1 MFKSVF
7 PDIFS
12 INNFKNIL
20 HKKSEYLSNLER
32 RKNKSFRII
41 NKTKNELLK
50 QKILKPY
57 VIQRNY
63 KIFSKDKIFIPENK
77 PNKLYFTPNIRPI
90 FLSYEESE
98 NYKRY
103 KKKDFEIDNFSLI
116 YKNRYLTGYPI
127 RVFGEIK
134 TEENIPNNNNIS
146 NNNYINNS
154 KNNNNRSTSCSFMT
168 SIGNSVMSYN
178 SRYNSSMS

>member
-63 KIFSKDKIFIPENK
+63 KIFSKDKIFIPEKK

-103 KKKDFEIDNFSLI
+103 KKKDFEIDDFSLI
-116 YKNRYLTGYPI
+116 YKNKNLTGYPI

-134 TEENIPNNNNIS
+134 PQEKVLNNNNYS
-146 NNNYINNS
+146 NHKNNG
-154 KNNNNRSTSCSFMT
+154 KNNNSSTSYSFMT
-168 SIGNSVMSYN
+168 SIGNSVMTNN
-178 SRYNSSMS
+178 SRYISSIF

>member
-77 PNKLYFTPNIRPI
+77 PSKLYFTPNIRPI

-103 KKKDFEIDNFSLI
+103 KKKDFEIDDFSLI
-116 YKNRYLTGYPI
+116 YKNKNLTGYPI

-134 TEENIPNNNNIS
+134 PQEKVLNNNNYS
-146 NNNYINNS
+146 NHKNKV
-154 KNNNNRSTSCSFMT
+154 KNNNNSTSYSFMT
-168 SIGNSVMSYN
+168 SIGNSVMTNN
-178 SRYNSSMS
+178 SRYISSIF

>member
-1 MFKSVF
+1 MFKSCF

-12 INNFKNIL
+12 LTNYKNL
-20 HKKSEYLSNLER
+20 LNKKSEYLWNLEK

-57 VIQRNY
+57 AIQRNY
-63 KIFSKDKIFIPENK
+63 KIFSKNKAFIPETK
-77 PNKLYFTPNIRPI
+77 PKKFYFTPNIRPI

-103 KKKDFEIDNFSLI
+103 KKKDFEIDDFSLI
-116 YKNRYLTGYPI
+116 YKNKNLTGYPI

-134 TEENIPNNNNIS
+134 PQEKVLNNNNYS
-146 NNNYINNS
+146 NYKNKV
-154 KNNNNRSTSCSFMT
+154 KNNNNSTSYSFMT
-168 SIGNSVMSYN
+168 SIGNSVMTNN
-178 SRYNSSMS
+178 SRYISSIF